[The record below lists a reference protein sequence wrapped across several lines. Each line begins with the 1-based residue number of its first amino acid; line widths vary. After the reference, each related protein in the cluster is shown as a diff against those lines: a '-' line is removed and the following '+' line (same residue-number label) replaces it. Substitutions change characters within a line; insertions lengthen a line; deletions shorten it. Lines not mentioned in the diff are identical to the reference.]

1 MDKIDPNTI
10 TPLYKQLYNILA
22 KAIEDKTLRPGNKI
36 SSEEKLQ
43 KQFGISRVT
52 VRRALQCLVDE
63 EKLLKIHGKGTFV
76 AEGRFSENGVTSG
89 SFTDACLQMNA
100 TPTTRI
106 ITQTLQPAKRRIAE
120 KLGIKPG
127 EDIIY
132 IQRLRLVNGVSY
144 ILEKDYC
151 PRNLRFLLDIDLEN
165 QSIFSLIRKNLGV
178 IPACFEDHFAVGYA
192 SKADAVLLGCEPGTA
207 LLQVNRFIGTK
218 NINILYYSEQFI
230 RSDRYKYAVRYV

>member
-1 MDKIDPNTI
+1 MDTIDPGNI
-10 TPLYKQLYNILA
+10 TPLYKQLYNILS
-22 KAIEDKTLRPGNKI
+22 KAIEDKTLRPGDKI
-36 SSEEKLQ
+36 SSEENLQ

-52 VRRALQCLVDE
+52 VRRALQRLVDE

-76 AEGRFSENGVTSG
+76 AEGRFSENGFTGG
-89 SFTDACLQMNA
+89 SFTDTCLQMNSI
-100 TPTTRI
+100 PTTRI
-106 ITQTLQPAKRRIAE
+106 ITRTVQPAKRKIAE

-132 IQRLRLVNGVSY
+132 IQRLRLVNGVSC

-151 PRNLRFLLDIDLEN
+151 PRSLRFLLDVNLEN
-165 QSIFSLIRKNLGV
+165 LSIFSLIREKLGV

-192 SKADAVLLGCEPGTA
+192 SKEAAVLLGCDPGTA
-207 LLQVNRFIGTK
+207 LLQVSQFISTK
-218 NINILYYSEQFI
+218 DAKILYYNEQFV